1 MKSISQYNNVEKAR
15 ALHQLFPNAVKGF
28 IAFAKA
34 HAQNT
39 IDQKDELSKNWGS
52 QPFNFDFWLQLAEE
66 VVKKT
71 KFYNGKLV
79 TNSKLFSEQ
88 LFDGYLA
95 IYTNNCFDL
104 YSRQDDCPAKLK
116 QAIALFILP

>member
-1 MKSISQYNNVEKAR
+1 MSKNAR
-15 ALHQLFPNAVKGF
+15 PLHQLFPNAVKDF

-34 HAQNT
+34 HAQST
-39 IDQKDELSKNWGS
+39 IDHKDELFKNWDS

-71 KFYNGKLV
+71 KLYNGKLI

-88 LFDGYLA
+88 FFDGYLA
-95 IYTNNCFDL
+95 IYTNNCLDH
-104 YSRQDDCPAKLK
+104 YSRQEDCPAKLK
-116 QAIALFILP
+116 QAITLFILP